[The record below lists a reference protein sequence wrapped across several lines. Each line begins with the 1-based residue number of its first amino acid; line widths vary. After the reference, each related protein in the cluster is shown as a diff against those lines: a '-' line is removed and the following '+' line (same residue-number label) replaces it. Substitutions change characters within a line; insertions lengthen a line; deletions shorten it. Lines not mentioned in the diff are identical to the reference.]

1 MRTLIPLMLF
11 SMTPVVAVDFE
22 NGLSAFDVGKYR
34 KGFQFWEPL
43 AELGEKY
50 AQAKIAMM
58 YQKGLNVFRNPVK
71 AFGWHKNA
79 AKQGVARS
87 QAVLGSMYGQ
97 GDGVLRDYMQAYSWS
112 SIAAAQGG
120 TDAKVN
126 NKISGNTSVTT
137 CPSAIET
144 CR

>member
-1 MRTLIPLMLF
+1 MRTLIALMLLA
-11 SMTPVVAVDFE
+11 MTSVVAGDFE

-34 KGFQFWEPL
+34 KGFQFWKPL

-50 AQAKIAMM
+50 AQANIAMM
-58 YQKGLNVFRNPVK
+58 YQKGLSDFRKPVK

-79 AKQGVARS
+79 AEQGVARS
-87 QAVLGSMYGQ
+87 QAFLGSMYGH
-97 GDGVLRDYMQAYSWS
+97 GDGALRDYMQAYSWS

-120 TDAKVN
+120 LDAKVN

-137 CPSAIET
+137 CPPAIET